1 MWTIMREV
9 SVHWGRARLTRAKL
23 DSLFDFVKEMVFLGY
38 VERNRNHIDII
49 VQCVFTEDSGPDDL
63 NNLIAGVSVIETLS
77 EPNSEWTNEW
87 VLKLR
92 FAAVSNDLIA
102 IQLQAASA
110 SIQPETTLNQQGF
123 TYVIRGP
130 ANSIK
135 SVITAFRLILT
146 PDKMSASSIQPASV
160 VENKLVSP
168 QQLKV
173 VKGAWDAGWYENPRA
188 LKMSELSR
196 ELNLSRST
204 VSEHLAR
211 VETEMVRLLLGAVG
225 DKLVESTQ
233 IVFDLVE
240 FWSNIHPS
248 DFKTVRKAVDQGKED
263 GKPYIITY
271 RLKLLD
277 GSYKLIRSHS
287 QPQYDEKGK
296 YLGVVGQFEDLS
308 ENKAMGHILQL
319 SINIANSKYSE
330 GLENISQSGSWEWDV
345 ISGEVTWTPALFPLY
360 GCDAEKFTPSLE
372 SFTDLVHPEDIESVM
387 NTLGDALQTGSAL
400 DYVHR
405 IIRPSDGEVRI
416 FRCIG
421 GILTDELGAA
431 IKVIGIAQD
440 ITELKSANLTFQ
452 DTLAEMKDDLDEWG
466 SFEVNDESKTITVSE
481 VARRML
487 RG

>member
-1 MWTIMREV
+1 
-9 SVHWGRARLTRAKL
+9 
-23 DSLFDFVKEMVFLGY
+23 
-38 VERNRNHIDII
+38 
-49 VQCVFTEDSGPDDL
+49 
-63 NNLIAGVSVIETLS
+63 
-77 EPNSEWTNEW
+77 
-87 VLKLR
+87 
-92 FAAVSNDLIA
+92 
-102 IQLQAASA
+102 
-110 SIQPETTLNQQGF
+110 
-123 TYVIRGP
+123 
-130 ANSIK
+130 
-135 SVITAFRLILT
+135 
-146 PDKMSASSIQPASV
+146 
-160 VENKLVSP
+160 
-168 QQLKV
+168 
-173 VKGAWDAGWYENPRA
+173 
-188 LKMSELSR
+188 
-196 ELNLSRST
+196 
-204 VSEHLAR
+204 
-211 VETEMVRLLLGAVG
+211 
-225 DKLVESTQ
+225 
-233 IVFDLVE
+233 LVE

-308 ENKAMGHILQL
+308 ENKAMGHILEL

-372 SFTDLVHPEDIESVM
+372 SFTDLVHPEDIEFVM

-405 IIRPSDGEVRI
+405 IIRPSDGEVRT

-431 IKVIGIAQD
+431 TKVIGIAQD
-440 ITELKSANLTFQ
+440 ITELKSANLAFQ

>member
-1 MWTIMREV
+1 M
-9 SVHWGRARLTRAKL
+9 
-23 DSLFDFVKEMVFLGY
+23 
-38 VERNRNHIDII
+38 
-49 VQCVFTEDSGPDDL
+49 
-63 NNLIAGVSVIETLS
+63 IAGVSVIEILS
-77 EPNSEWTNEW
+77 GPTSEWTNEW

-92 FAAVSNDLIA
+92 FEADSNDLIA
-102 IQLQAASA
+102 IQLQSASA
-110 SIQPETTLNQQGF
+110 SIQPETVFNQHGF

-130 ANSIK
+130 ANAIK

-146 PDKMSASSIQPASV
+146 PDKMAASSIQPASV

-168 QQLKV
+168 KQLKV

-211 VETEMVRLLLGAVG
+211 VETEMIRLLLEAVSE
-225 DKLVESTQ
+225 KLAEKSQ
-233 IVFDLVE
+233 EVFDLVE
-240 FWSNIHPS
+240 FWSNLHPS
-248 DFKTVRKAVDQGKED
+248 DVKTVRKAVDQGKED

-277 GSYKLIRSHS
+277 GSYKLVRSHS

-308 ENKAMGHILQL
+308 QNKAMGHIMEL

-330 GLENISQSGSWEWDV
+330 DLDNLSQSGSWEWDI
-345 ISGEVTWTPALFPLY
+345 ISGEVSWTPALFPLY
-360 GCDAEKFTPSLE
+360 GCDAEKFIPSWE
-372 SFTDLVHPEDIESVM
+372 SFTDLVHPEDIESVR
-387 NTLGDALQTGSAL
+387 NTMDNALQTASTL

-405 IIRPSDGEVRI
+405 IIRPSDGDIRT

-421 GILTDELGAA
+421 GVLTDELGAP

-440 ITELKSANLTFQ
+440 ITELKSANLAFQ
-452 DTLAEMKDDLDEWG
+452 ETLAEMKDDLQRWG
-466 SFEVNDESKTITVSE
+466 SFEVNDESKTITISE
-481 VARRML
+481 EARRML
-487 RG
+487 RN